1 MGHIL
6 TIATSKGGGGKT
18 SLTTLLAAS
27 LAPRMRVAVVDAD
40 RNATFAHWHRHA
52 YEGGAELTCR
62 EEIRYVEV
70 VDLLQSL
77 AEQADV
83 VIADTAGF
91 ENQTAAMAMAT
102 SDHVLIPCMAD
113 RGSVREAI
121 KTAKQALALGKAARR
136 EKIPFTL
143 VPMAWNPRGLAERAA
158 LEDLSEAEA
167 ALGVGL
173 PVARQHISQSAEIR
187 KMSFSGRVPLS
198 GGVGLEVGR
207 LVEDLAERGALPPTA
222 ATALS
227 AAHAQA

>member
-40 RNATFAHWHRHA
+40 RNATFAHWHRHT
-52 YEGGAELTCR
+52 YEGGDLTCR
-62 EEIRYVEV
+62 EEIRHVEV

-77 AEQADV
+77 AEETEM

-91 ENQTAAMAMAT
+91 ENQTAAMAMGT
-102 SDHVLIPCMAD
+102 SDHILIPCMAD

-121 KTAKQALALGKAARR
+121 KTAKQAAALGKAARR
-136 EKIPFTL
+136 EIPFTL
-143 VPMAWNPRGLAERAA
+143 VPMAWSPRGLAERAA
-158 LEDLSEAEA
+158 LEDLAEAEA
-167 ALGVGL
+167 ALGIKL

-187 KMSFSGRVPLS
+187 KMSFSGRAPLS
-198 GGVGLEVGR
+198 GGIGLEVGR
-207 LVEDLAERGALPPTA
+207 LIEALAERGALPA
-222 ATALS
+222 AAVS
-227 AAHAQA
+227 GPIPAAAQA